1 LEALMLKLDFDSLR
15 VSDKGS
21 ITGDVWVEL
30 GEKSFPEQ
38 NWSDVPTAVT
48 SAFLDAAV
56 RLKRA
61 AGTVKEK
68 VWFLDGPCYVALQC
82 AKDPTWLVSL
92 RNLDGVLYAEA
103 EVNGSAS
110 FASIRA
116 GAVALV
122 SECAARSWQHPDVR
136 ILNGLLNASA

>member
-1 LEALMLKLDFDSLR
+1 MLKLDFDSLR

-61 AGTVKEK
+61 AGTWTARTMLLFSAPKIPHG
-68 VWFLDGPCYVALQC
+68 WFHC
-82 AKDPTWLVSL
+82 AT
-92 RNLDGVLYAEA
+92 
-103 EVNGSAS
+103 
-110 FASIRA
+110 
-116 GAVALV
+116 
-122 SECAARSWQHPDVR
+122 
-136 ILNGLLNASA
+136 